1 MRYKTKDIGDEG
13 LDICVAVT
21 EAWLKAECPELDLC
35 PSGEGITFSGR
46 LEQAGDEYL
55 LRGALR
61 GGLLTQ
67 CERCL
72 EPATLELDVPVTLT
86 FVEREELSG
95 DEEDEDGEEDVIP
108 FEDGVIDVGSEI
120 RDELLLA
127 LPMGPLCRE
136 DCAGICPTCGANRN
150 LTPCGC
156 AKGPAGGG
164 KLGALAKV
172 KL

>member
-21 EAWLKAECPELDLC
+21 EAWLRAECPDLDMR
-35 PSGEGITFSGR
+35 PSHGGITLSGR
-46 LEQAGDEYL
+46 LECAGEEYL

-67 CERCL
+67 CVRCL
-72 EPATLELDVPVTLT
+72 EPATLVLDVPVTLT
-86 FVEREELSG
+86 FVEREEPSG
-95 DEEDEDGEEDVIP
+95 DEEDEDGAEDVIT
-108 FEDGVIDVGSEI
+108 FQDGVIDLGPEI

-150 LTPCGC
+150 LTPCQC
-156 AKGPAGGG
+156 AERPAGGG
-164 KLGALAKV
+164 KFAALVKV

>member
-21 EAWLKAECPELDLC
+21 EAWLKAECPELDMR
-35 PSGEGITFSGR
+35 PSGEGIAFTGR

-67 CERCL
+67 CARCL

-95 DEEDEDGEEDVIP
+95 EEEDEDGEEDVIT

>member
-1 MRYKTKDIGDEG
+1 MRYKIKDIGDEG
-13 LDICVAVT
+13 LEVRVVVT
-21 EAWLKAECPELDLC
+21 EAWLKAECPDFDVR
-35 PSGEGITFSGR
+35 PGEAGIALTGR
-46 LEQAGDEYL
+46 LEPAGDEYL
-55 LRGALR
+55 LRGEIR

-67 CERCL
+67 CARCL
-72 EPATLELDVPVTLT
+72 EPATLALDVPVMLT
-86 FVEREELSG
+86 FVEREAPAD
-95 DEEDEDGEEDVIP
+95 DEEDDDEEEVIHVL
-108 FEDGVIDVGSEI
+108 DGVIDVGPAL

-136 DCAGICPTCGANRN
+136 DCAGICPTCGVNRN

>member
-21 EAWLKAECPELDLC
+21 EAWLKAECPELDMR
-35 PSGEGITFSGR
+35 PSGEGITFRGR

-67 CERCL
+67 CVRCL
-72 EPATLELDVPVTLT
+72 EPAILEMDVPVTLT

-95 DEEDEDGEEDVIP
+95 EEEDEDDEEDVIP

>member
-21 EAWLKAECPELDLC
+21 EAWLKAECPDLDLR
-35 PSGEGITFSGR
+35 PSEEGITFTGR

-67 CERCL
+67 CVRCL
-72 EPATLELDVPVTLT
+72 EPATLALDVPVTLT
-86 FVEREELSG
+86 FVESEAPTG
-95 DEEDEDGEEDVIP
+95 KEEDEDGEEDVIT
-108 FEDGVIDVGSEI
+108 FEDGTIDVRPEI

-136 DCAGICPTCGANRN
+136 DCAGICPTCGGNRN
-150 LTPCGC
+150 LTPCDC
-156 AKGPAGGG
+156 AERPAGGG
-164 KLGALAKV
+164 KFAARAKV

>member
-13 LDICVAVT
+13 VDVCVAVT
-21 EAWLKAECPELDLC
+21 EAWLKAECPELDMR
-35 PSGEGITFSGR
+35 PSDGGITLSGR
-46 LEQAGDEYL
+46 LERAGDEYL

-67 CERCL
+67 CVRCL
-72 EPATLELDVPVTLT
+72 EPATLALDVPVTLT
-86 FVEREELSG
+86 FAENEELG
-95 DEEDEDGEEDVIP
+95 LEEEDKDAEVDVIY
-108 FEDGVIDVGSEI
+108 FSDGVIDVGPEI

-150 LTPCGC
+150 LTPCDC
-156 AKGPAGGG
+156 SERPAGGG
-164 KLGALAKV
+164 KFSVLAKV

>member
-13 LDICVAVT
+13 VDIRVAVT
-21 EAWLKAECPELDLC
+21 GAWLKAECPELDMR
-35 PSGEGITFSGR
+35 PSDGGITLSGR
-46 LEQAGDEYL
+46 LEPAGDEYL

-61 GGLLTQ
+61 GGLVTQ
-67 CERCL
+67 CARCL
-72 EPATLELDVPVTLT
+72 EPATLALDVPVMLT
-86 FVEREELSG
+86 FAEHEEPG
-95 DEEDEDGEEDVIP
+95 IEGEDDGTEDDVIY
-108 FEDGVIDVGSEI
+108 FSDGVIDVGPEI

-150 LTPCGC
+150 LTPCDC
-156 AKGPAGGG
+156 AKRPAGGG
-164 KLGALAKV
+164 KFAVLAKV